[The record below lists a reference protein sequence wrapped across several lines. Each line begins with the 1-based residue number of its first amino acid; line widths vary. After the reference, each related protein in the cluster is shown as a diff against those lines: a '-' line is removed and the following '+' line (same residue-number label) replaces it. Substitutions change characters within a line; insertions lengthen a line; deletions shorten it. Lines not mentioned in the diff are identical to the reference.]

1 MMTVSLMLLGEGD
14 VAHFWEWLKLK
25 LYFAIGRSS
34 TKSAKPVKLPVTPST
49 ATLTK

>member
-25 LYFAIGRSS
+25 LYFAIGR
-34 TKSAKPVKLPVTPST
+34 
-49 ATLTK
+49 